1 MTRSR
6 RSNCPVS
13 FALDRFGDRWTLLVI
28 RDLLLKGKRRYQ
40 ELRECEE
47 GIASNILSDR
57 LRALESAGIVER
69 QVARRNAGGVTY
81 GLTRRGLDLAPI
93 LVEMIV
99 WSAKHDPD
107 TAAAPEFVS
116 AAATD
121 RKALLT
127 SIAASYTGD
136 SRGLR

>member
-1 MTRSR
+1 MLRSR
-6 RSNCPVS
+6 RSNCPIS

-40 ELRECEE
+40 ELRACEE

-81 GLTRRGLDLAPI
+81 GLTRRGLDLAPV

-107 TAAAPEFVS
+107 TAAAPEFV
-116 AAATD
+116 AAATTD
-121 RKALLT
+121 RKALLS
-127 SIAASYTGD
+127 SIAASYSGD
-136 SRGLR
+136 QHGI

>member
-1 MTRSR
+1 M
-6 RSNCPVS
+6 
-13 FALDRFGDRWTLLVI
+13 I

-81 GLTRRGLDLAPI
+81 GRQ
-93 LVEMIV
+93 E
-99 WSAKHDPD
+99 
-107 TAAAPEFVS
+107 TAHVS
-116 AAATD
+116 EP
-121 RKALLT
+121 
-127 SIAASYTGD
+127 S
-136 SRGLR
+136 